1 MAQEELTGADES
13 GLWELQDEYEDS
25 PKYERTDVPFETSYC
40 LTEIGKQP
48 DWYDGYP
55 RYCTKRV
62 KRLDDGRHAP
72 SCRFHGG
79 NNGGDGT
86 ENYEHLTPL
95 DAIKHGM
102 YATDEH
108 LEEVFTEQDQKLYD
122 FVMSWA
128 DAYGWPSREDDPS
141 RYDDLEAVA
150 INRVRIARSHK
161 YILDEGE
168 MKREEIYDE
177 AGNLREVDN
186 AHALSEDTRLKRK
199 LITDLKKELGLTPKE
214 QARQD
219 SQEKK
224 ASAAEQVAELATEA
238 VFGDD
243 EQGYD
248 PDDDIFEDD
257 EE

>member
-1 MAQEELTGADES
+1 MAQSEVTGADES
-13 GLWELQDEYEDS
+13 GLWELQHEYEQS
-25 PKYERTDVPFETSYC
+25 PKYQRDDVPFETAYC
-40 LTEIGKQP
+40 LTRIGKQP
-48 DWYDGYP
+48 DEYDGLP
-55 RYCTKRV
+55 RYCSKRV

-79 NNGGDGT
+79 NNGGDCT
-86 ENYEHLTPL
+86 HNHEQLSPL
-95 DAIKHGM
+95 ASIKHGM

-108 LEEVFTEQDQKLYD
+108 LEEVFNEKDQQLYD
-122 FVMSWA
+122 WVMSWA
-128 DAYGWPSREDDPS
+128 DAYGWPSREEDPS

-199 LITDLKKELGLTPKE
+199 LITDLKKELGITPKE
-214 QARQD
+214 QARQ
-219 SQEKK
+219 SNEERGV
-224 ASAAEQVAELATEA
+224 SAAEQIAQVATEA
-238 VFGDD
+238 VFGDE

-257 EE
+257 

>member
-1 MAQEELTGADES
+1 MAQTEVTGADES
-13 GLWELQDEYEDS
+13 GLWELQHEYEQS
-25 PKYERTDVPFETSYC
+25 RKYEQTGVPFETAYC

-48 DWYDGYP
+48 DEYDGYT

-62 KRLDDGRHAP
+62 KRLDDGGHAP

-79 NNGGDGT
+79 RCGSGKSL
-86 ENYEHLTPL
+86 ENLTPL
-95 DAIKHGM
+95 GSITHGM

-108 LEEVFTEQDQKLYD
+108 LKEVFTEKDQKLYD
-122 FVMSWA
+122 WVMSWA
-128 DAYGWPSREDDPS
+128 DAYGWPSREEDPS

-199 LITDLKKELGLTPKE
+199 LITDLKKELGITPKE
-214 QARQD
+214 QARQ
-219 SQEKK
+219 SNEERST
-224 ASAAEQVAELATEA
+224 SAAEQIAEVATEA
-238 VFGDD
+238 VFGEDGK
-243 EQGYD
+243 EYD
-248 PDDDIFEDD
+248 PDDAVFED
-257 EE
+257 E